1 MQIVFIGAGNLATHL
16 AEACKVAGNEIVQVY
31 SRTMESATLL
41 AGKTGATPINELAQI
56 SPTADLYLFSVKDD
70 VLPAVIQQMPQTG
83 GVWAHT
89 AGSLPMQLF
98 AARKME
104 YGVIYPLQTFSKH
117 RKIDFASI
125 PVFIEGSSPATTLLL
140 EELACTLSRNVRCLS
155 GEKRRY
161 LHLAAVYACNFVN
174 HMYTLAS
181 EITGKEA
188 IPFEVLIPLITETAA
203 KVTEMTPQ
211 AAQTGPAIRFDEA
224 VMRSHLSLLTDPQM
238 KEIYILISK
247 SIHHHSL

>member
-1 MQIVFIGAGNLATHL
+1 MRIVFIGAGNLATHL
-16 AEACKVAGNEIVQVY
+16 AEACKASGNEIAQIY

-41 AGKTGATPINELAQI
+41 AGKTGATPINELAKI
-56 SPTADLYLFSVKDD
+56 SPVADLYLFAVRDD
-70 VLPAVIQQMPQTG
+70 VLPAVIQQMPHTG

-98 AARKME
+98 ATRKTE
-104 YGVIYPLQTFSKH
+104 YGVIYPLQTFSKN
-117 RKIDFASI
+117 RKIDFTSI

-140 EELACTLSRNVRCLS
+140 EELACSLSRNVRCLS

-161 LHLAAVYACNFVN
+161 LHLSAVFACNFVN

-181 EITGKEA
+181 EIIGKED

-211 AAQTGPAIRFDEA
+211 EAQTGPAVRSDEA
-224 VMRSHLSLLTDPQM
+224 VMRSHVSMLTNQLM
-238 KEIYILISK
+238 KDIYILISK
-247 SIHHHSL
+247 SIYHHSL